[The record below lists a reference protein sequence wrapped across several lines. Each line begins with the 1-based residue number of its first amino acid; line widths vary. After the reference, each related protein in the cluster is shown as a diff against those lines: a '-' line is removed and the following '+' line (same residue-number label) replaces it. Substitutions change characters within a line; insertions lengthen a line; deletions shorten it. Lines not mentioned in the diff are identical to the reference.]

1 MMAVCEMTLGRP
13 RFVRAVGT
21 DSAGLVEC
29 DPLAYDRVELRQFQ
43 TVRRVAADACQGR
56 FDADAVDGLHSFD
69 TDGQRDVTAERGNQ
83 YRLVCR
89 FGLKRRR
96 VFLCEWDT
104 RLPVEARV
112 PRI

>member
-1 MMAVCEMTLGRP
+1 MTLGRP

-69 TDGQRDVTAERGNQ
+69 TDGQRDVTAERGNPVP
-83 YRLVCR
+83 L
-89 FGLKRRR
+89 GLQVR
-96 VFLCEWDT
+96 
-104 RLPVEARV
+104 VEASACFPMRV
-112 PRI
+112 GYTVAR